1 MYTRTLIES
10 YVPQCEQE
18 TADRALMLSLIDQY
32 GKALLSR
39 DCLAAHF
46 TASSM
51 ILSPDGERVLMA
63 YHNLYDS
70 WAWTGGHA
78 DGEDDPLSVAVREA
92 REETGVQALR
102 LLLPQPVS
110 LEILPVWSH
119 IKRGKPV
126 PTHLHLNVTYGLCT
140 DDSSPLRAKT
150 DENSGV
156 RWLEANN
163 LAAYVSE
170 PPMLPVYQKILRQIR
185 SRFR

>member
-1 MYTRTLIES
+1 MYTRNIIES
-10 YVPQCEQE
+10 YVPQCTQE
-18 TADRALMLSLIDQY
+18 IADRALMLSLIDTH
-32 GKALLSR
+32 GDALLSR
-39 DCLAAHF
+39 DCLFAHF

-78 DGEDDPLSVAVREA
+78 DGEDDPLSIALREA
-92 REETGVQALR
+92 REETGVQAFS
-102 LLLPQPVS
+102 LLAPQPVS

-126 PTHLHLNVTYGLCT
+126 PTHLHLNITYAFCA
-140 DDSSPLRAKT
+140 DDSAFLRAKE

-156 RWLEANN
+156 SWIPIAKLDDF
-163 LAAYVSE
+163 VSE
-170 PPMLPVYQKILRQIR
+170 PPMIPVYQKILRQIR
-185 SRFR
+185 SRNK